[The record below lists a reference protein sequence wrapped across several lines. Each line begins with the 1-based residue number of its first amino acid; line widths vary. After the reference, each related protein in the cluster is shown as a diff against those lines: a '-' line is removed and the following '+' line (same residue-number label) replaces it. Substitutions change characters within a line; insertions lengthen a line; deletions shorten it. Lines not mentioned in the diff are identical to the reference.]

1 MDIAPASLA
10 QIRMG
15 RDGRRVV
22 VDEDVGNVAAQIHE
36 VDPSLGLQWNEKGEF
51 FMVVE
56 TIGEAGGYTERLVL
70 TAKECDQRIVERVR
84 QIASPDYD
92 YGAEMDRMDEQAKK
106 DADHRFHEE
115 TGEVAEHLAHAL
127 RKDLQYQGK
136 VFVPDWIKDA

>member
-22 VDEDVGNVAAQIHE
+22 VSEDVGNVAAQIHE
-36 VDPSLGLQWNEKGEF
+36 IDPRLGLVWNEKGEF

-56 TIGEAGGYTERLVL
+56 QDGLTERLVL

-92 YGAEMDRMDEQAKK
+92 YGAEVDRLDAAAEKAK
-106 DADHRFHEE
+106 DHRFHEE
-115 TGEVAEHLAHAL
+115 TGEVAERLAHAL
-127 RKDLQYQGK
+127 RKDLQHKGK
-136 VFVPDWIKDA
+136 VFVPDWMDHGA